1 MQIDAGAGSEA
12 NKKEVRFDSL
22 YDVLFNDQGQPKTEA
37 ALTKK
42 VVISG
47 DKINVL
53 DAPQAGSNIHFI
65 ETFKG

>member
-1 MQIDAGAGSEA
+1 VAQKSREDFMQIDAGAGSEA

-47 DKINVL
+47 DKINFL
-53 DAPQAGSNIHFI
+53 DAP
-65 ETFKG
+65 

>member
-12 NKKEVRFDSL
+12 NKKEVRLDSL

-47 DKINVL
+47 DKINFL
-53 DAPQAGSNIHFI
+53 DAP
-65 ETFKG
+65 